1 MMKHLLLLL
10 PPMLGLACATARAQ
24 TTGDFLFSKVGVDGS
39 IEVYITPNST
49 DLLGWNG
56 SGAMTQIPRSTWLT
70 PATAAA
76 TYEPILSAGTTGQFY
91 RGDKT
96 WQTLN
101 AAAVGLGNVSNALQ
115 LVAAN
120 NLSDLVSVSTA
131 RTNLGLGA
139 AALLGTSSTGSAG
152 AVAVYGLFGSLS
164 AVGSITASAS
174 IGSNTGAITSNG
186 FTFSDGTYSLTVGRA
201 TLTANRQIDWPNVSG
216 DLITTGDT
224 GTVTNT
230 MLAGSIALS
239 KLSIT
244 GTPDGTKYL
253 RDDGSWQTLSTGL
266 TINATTTSGASAGDI
281 LTSDGTLLQKLTPG
295 TGVSTWLASPTLANL
310 NSAVSDADMATT
322 AANTF
327 TAAQTIASGTLT
339 ASAPGLNVTQT
350 WNSAAVQFKAARIS
364 ITQTAYSSGIGTE
377 SYLQEWLGGVAGATQ
392 KAYIDYNGGFSASGY
407 GLDTSPSS
415 GGGWL
420 GMKSPGECTA
430 FYANGS
436 AVGAFGWFDGA
447 TNYRLVMR
455 SDAKIGFAPSLALAY
470 VGPDAFITREAAA
483 ILQAGMDTNGDAVDQ
498 TLKAADGITGTDRS
512 GGDYHFKSGL
522 GTGAGA
528 VSALIFS
535 TPTVLASGTTA
546 QSYTERLRINSSG
559 ITIGSTGSAIASIK
573 RSSVTLVAGTATVSD
588 TATTANTVVLM
599 SVITPGGT
607 VGTLDYDVSAGS
619 SYTIN
624 SSSATD
630 TSTINITV
638 IHFP

>member
-101 AAAVGLGNVSNALQ
+101 ATAVGLGNVSNALQ

-120 NLSDLVSVSTA
+120 NLSDLASASTA

-152 AVAVYGLFGSLS
+152 SVAVYGLFGSLS

-253 RDDGSWQTLSTGL
+253 RDDGTWQTVSTGL
-266 TINATTTSGASAGDI
+266 TINTTTTSGASAGDI

-295 TGVSTWLASPTLANL
+295 TGVTTALGNAVNAASGLLTYSLIGTSGTKIPLL
-310 NSAVSDADMATT
+310 D

-327 TAAQTIASGTLT
+327 GAAQVVNMGAADSFKVQYLASDRFKITTTATAGNIWFGDASYFSHETSNGAWIMKYGGSERGRIIFAENAYNIELKTATTGDFGVLIANTSYNGAYLASDLRLNNTVGVFKIEANPRQAVGAYTGPGHTLALIGGQAQT
-339 ASAPGLNVTQT
+339 TSTGGAGGL
-350 WNSAAVQFKAARIS
+350 IS
-364 ITQTAYSSGIGTE
+364 ITGGAAGGSGNN
-377 SYLQEWLGGVAGATQ
+377 
-392 KAYIDYNGGFSASGY
+392 NGGNVTIQGGAPTGSGVV
-407 GLDTSPSS
+407 GTVTFGS
-415 GGGWL
+415 GG
-420 GMKSPGECTA
+420 
-430 FYANGS
+430 
-436 AVGAFGWFDGA
+436 
-447 TNYRLVMR
+447 
-455 SDAKIGFAPSLALAY
+455 
-470 VGPDAFITREAAA
+470 
-483 ILQAGMDTNGDAVDQ
+483 
-498 TLKAADGITGTDRS
+498 
-512 GGDYHFKSGL
+512 SGL
-522 GTGAGA
+522 
-528 VSALIFS
+528 
-535 TPTVLASGTTA
+535 
-546 QSYTERLRINSSG
+546 N
-559 ITIGSTGSAIASIK
+559 SIK